1 MPPAPSCLPL
11 LLAAVLALVADP
23 ALAQQP
29 REGLRAGM
37 KELTL
42 AGGYTTSHDI
52 PSGAGPTVR
61 SVLVMPHLG
70 YVLTDPLGSG
80 PLKGNLEVVGEPFVQ
95 LFTDPDDRAAVG
107 ASALLRWIFA
117 TGTSVLPY
125 VEGGVG
131 IMGGD
136 LDLRQTNCGVNFVL
150 EGGAGG
156 LVFLGERWALTG
168 GYRFQHVSNANIC
181 SRNLGINSSL
191 FTLGVSYF
199 FP

>member
-1 MPPAPSCLPL
+1 VGL
-11 LLAAVLALVADP
+11 LVLVAAP
-23 ALAQQP
+23 VAAQPP

-42 AGGYTTSHDI
+42 AGGYTVSHDI

-61 SVLVMPHLG
+61 STLFMPHFG
-70 YVLTDPLGSG
+70 YVITDPIGPG
-80 PLKGNLEVVGEPFVQ
+80 PLKGNLEVLGEPFLQ
-95 LFTDPDDRAAVG
+95 YFHDPKERFG
-107 ASALLRWIFA
+107 AGLSALARWIFA
-117 TGTSVLPY
+117 TGTAFLPY

-131 IMGGD
+131 VIGGD
-136 LDLRQTNCGVNFVL
+136 LDLRQTNCDVNFVL
-150 EGGAGG
+150 EGGVGG

-168 GYRFQHVSNANIC
+168 GYRFQHVSNADIC
-181 SRNLGINSSL
+181 SQNLGINSSL

>member
-1 MPPAPSCLPL
+1 MRPAPRWSPL
-11 LLAAVLALVADP
+11 LVGLLVLVADP
-23 ALAQQP
+23 AAAQSP

-42 AGGYTTSHDI
+42 AGGYTVSHDI

-61 SVLVMPHLG
+61 SLLVMPHLG
-70 YVLTDPLGSG
+70 YVLTDPAGSA
-80 PLKGNLEVVGEPFVQ
+80 PLRGTLEVVGEPFVQ
-95 LFTDPDDRAAVG
+95 LFTDPAERAGVG

-117 TGTSVLPY
+117 TGTPLLPY

-131 IMGGD
+131 VMGGD
-136 LDLRQTNCGVNFVL
+136 LDLRRTNCDVNFVVQ
-150 EGGAGG
+150 GGVGG
-156 LVFLGERWALTG
+156 LLFLGEQWALTG

-181 SRNLGINSSL
+181 SQNLGINSSF